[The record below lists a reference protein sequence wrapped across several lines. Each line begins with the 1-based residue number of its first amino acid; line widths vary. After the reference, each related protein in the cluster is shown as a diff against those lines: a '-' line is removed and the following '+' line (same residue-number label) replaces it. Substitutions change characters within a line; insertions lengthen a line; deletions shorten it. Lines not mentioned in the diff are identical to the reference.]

1 MFGKQ
6 SAASSQYA
14 NVFANMDEGED
25 EFQDDY
31 GSNYYDEED
40 PSMDSAIMRH
50 QYAQ

>member
-14 NVFANMDEGED
+14 NVFANMEEGED

-50 QYAQ
+50 